1 MMTMTKCPWCDKEFE
16 LENSVVRHS
25 SRVHGKDRREF
36 DLKTKY
42 GGVVPKCKCGC
53 GQDVNYNYHEKV
65 FNTYVHMHQAN
76 DPAIRNK
83 MIEAGRAAAN
93 DEHNRKKTSL
103 RMKAWWNDPRNS
115 DKHAELLKV
124 WLPALHEGHRRASGT
139 PEYRNQL
146 RESMITRWA
155 GGWGIRQRELLSS
168 PENRERVSTATKEA
182 LAIDE
187 IREKLSLLASNNQ
200 AKGIIAVNRSK
211 RSWVFNPFTGADE
224 HCDSSWEVKLLN
236 EAIRRNVPIKRNRD
250 IIIGYT
256 DEVGHHHNYVPDFV
270 TLSNMTI
277 IEVKGRK
284 TQRDELKLLSGLD
297 YCRDNH
303 VNFVVFDSLSRL
315 TSDELWNSIT

>member
-53 GQDVNYNYHEKV
+53 GQDVNYNYHEKA
-65 FNTYVHMHQAN
+65 FNTFIRAHQQRV
-76 DPAIRNK
+76 DEIRNK
-83 MIEAGRAAAN
+83 MIEAGRAIAK
-93 DEHNRKKTSL
+93 DEQECQRRSESARSWWHDPNNAEHCKEIVRKWMT
-103 RMKAWWNDPRNS
+103 
-115 DKHAELLKV
+115 
-124 WLPALHEGHRRASGT
+124 ALHEGHRRASET

-146 RESMITRWA
+146 RESMITKWA
-155 GGWGIRQRELLSS
+155 GEWGDRQRELLSS
-168 PENRERVSTATKEA
+168 PENRERVSSATKEA
-182 LAIDE
+182 LNNDE
-187 IREKLSLLASNNQ
+187 IREKLSQLASNNQ